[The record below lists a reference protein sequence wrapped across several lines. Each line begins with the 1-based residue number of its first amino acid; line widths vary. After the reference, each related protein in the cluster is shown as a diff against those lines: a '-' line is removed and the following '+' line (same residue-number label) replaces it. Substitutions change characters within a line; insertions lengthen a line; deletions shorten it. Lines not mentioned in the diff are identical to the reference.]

1 MASARSGRCRRR
13 CGTRSWRWGGGGFDR
28 VVDRLDARLLAVRRM
43 HGSGGR
49 FRSFRRIDPLL
60 LRPHGR
66 GRARSRRSRSLVSS
80 GGSGRHVGKL
90 VVSSFGPAAAHAS
103 GIPALRFEPKVCPS
117 QLKKLPIHGRATAI
131 RTQGE
136 PPLLSPTLAWQ
147 RGESPWRCNVA
158 SFVFCEAA
166 APLSSYCPL
175 LTPLG
180 RGRPLACPLPAP
192 HASEG
197 GARGDGRRERLSI
210 KTMASMLG
218 TPRED
223 PSIVTK

>member
-1 MASARSGRCRRR
+1 MASARSGRCRCR

-66 GRARSRRSRSLVSS
+66 GRARSRRSRSLVGS
-80 GGSGRHVGKL
+80 GGSGRHVGEL
-90 VVSSFGPAAAHAS
+90 VSSFGA
-103 GIPALRFEPKVCPS
+103 
-117 QLKKLPIHGRATAI
+117 ATAHLCCPLSQKFVVHSSKSYQY
-131 RTQGE
+131 TAE
-136 PPLLSPTLAWQ
+136 PPRYARKASRRCSRPRW
-147 RGESPWRCNVA
+147 RGSAARALGAATSRA
-158 SFVFCEAA
+158 SSSARRRRGCLHT
-166 APLSSYCPL
+166 APYLRRSGA
-175 LTPLG
+175 T
-180 RGRPLACPLPAP
+180 ACPLPAP